1 MLTRKQRQDALDKL
15 HQDKELE
22 TMCPPAE
29 PLHKCPVCST
39 GYIEFDSYRSCIRRH
54 NRNIE
59 KEIAKATEQTNIDL
73 LDRAIDLAKSQ
84 HISLSEAKDEIDRF
98 LNPPKCAFQFEFG
111 EKVHECVL
119 GHNHNGKHR
128 TRTGQSFALVKIN

>member
-22 TMCPPAE
+22 IMGSPAE
-29 PLHKCPVCST
+29 PFYKCPVCSA
-39 GYIEFDSYRSCIRRH
+39 GYIGFDSYQSCIRRH
-54 NRNIE
+54 NRNFE

-98 LNPPKCAFQFEFG
+98 LNPPTCKVQIELG
-111 EKVHECVL
+111 EKVWTCNLPATHQ
-119 GHNHNGKHR
+119 GKHLT
-128 TRTGQSFALVKIN
+128 TRGQTFSMIISQ